1 MKILGIDHGLKYL
14 GLAIADEQLKI
25 AHPYNILEN
34 KSQNFVLTELKRI
47 IEQEGVIKIV
57 VGRPIGLSGQL
68 TEQTQ
73 ITDQFIQFL
82 KSNLSTPIDG
92 FDERFTSK
100 MADDDHAAAAAII
113 LQDYIEKSKI
123 KN

>member
-100 MADDDHAAAAAII
+100 MADDDHVCCCGHYFAR
-113 LQDYIEKSKI
+113 LYRKI

>member
-1 MKILGIDHGLKYL
+1 MKILGIDYGFKYL
-14 GLAIADEQLKI
+14 GLAIADEQPKI
-25 AHPYNILEN
+25 AHPYKILEN
-34 KSQNFVLTELKRI
+34 KGQDFVLAELKRL
-47 IEQEGVIKIV
+47 IEQEKISQIV
-57 VGRPIGLSGQL
+57 VGRPIGLAGQL

-82 KSNLSTPIDG
+82 KSNLPIPIDG

-113 LQDYIEKSKI
+113 LQDYLEKSKI